1 MLPVRLAIILLATI
15 LLALGA
21 APSALAQRQR
31 RVFTNEDVA
40 AAAPAPQAATTPAET
55 AEAPA
60 EKAAGGESAAPATPA
75 AAEQP
80 AGAPPPG
87 GMALAQF
94 LQGILRRFHTE
105 FAEKLEQEADP
116 SRQARWRTMMELTM
130 QLMTQNQVY
139 ISELGSEAKA
149 AAPTES
155 PSTPE
160 SPPAPATPQ

>member
-1 MLPVRLAIILLATI
+1 MLPARLAIILLATL
-15 LLALGA
+15 LLALGT

-40 AAAPAPQAATTPAET
+40 AAAPAAATTPAEK

-75 AAEQP
+75 AADQP
-80 AGAPPPG
+80 EGAPPPG

-155 PSTPE
+155 PATPE

>member
-40 AAAPAPQAATTPAET
+40 APAPPAAMTPAEK

-60 EKAAGGESAAPATPA
+60 EKAAAGESATATPA
-75 AAEQP
+75 AAEPP
-80 AGAPPPG
+80 AVAPPPG
-87 GMALAQF
+87 GIALAQF

>member
-40 AAAPAPQAATTPAET
+40 APAPPAAMTPAEK